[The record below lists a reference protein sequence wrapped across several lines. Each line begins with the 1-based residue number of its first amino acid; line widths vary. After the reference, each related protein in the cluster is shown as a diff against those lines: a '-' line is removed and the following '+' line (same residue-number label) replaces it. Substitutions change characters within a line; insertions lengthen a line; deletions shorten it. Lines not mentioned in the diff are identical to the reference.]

1 MTSCG
6 TALSATPLP
15 IRPESSF
22 NSVPP
27 EERRKMVER
36 PDGPGLFAH
45 LRDLPAPLPVA
56 DVQDYLRSHGMPP
69 HPV

>member
-1 MTSCG
+1 
-6 TALSATPLP
+6 
-15 IRPESSF
+15 
-22 NSVPP
+22 
-27 EERRKMVER
+27 MVER